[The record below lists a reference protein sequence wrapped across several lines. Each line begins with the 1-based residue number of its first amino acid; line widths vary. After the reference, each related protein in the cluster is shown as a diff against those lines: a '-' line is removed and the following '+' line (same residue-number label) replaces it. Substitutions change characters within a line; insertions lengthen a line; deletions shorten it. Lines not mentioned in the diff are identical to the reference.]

1 MQYRLFKFHRFFL
14 WFRHLF
20 SEEVLALFLVLF
32 VFVLPASADTRLQDR
47 GLYMQ
52 SSLPS
57 VVTNYTISFQY
68 ISPEAVGS
76 VDMLICQDPIPYD
89 PCVPP
94 AGLDVSHAVLTNQ
107 TGETGFSILSK
118 TTNHLIL
125 TRQPEGITSGS
136 SSYTFSNV
144 VNPSDTSQSFA
155 IRLQTHSSTDA
166 TGPEI
171 DFGSIEGQVTNA
183 IELETQVPPMLI
195 FCMAQQVAQNCAG
208 TNDTYYT
215 DLGTLDSETTLTAQ
229 SEMAVGTNA
238 SQGFVITANGTTLSA
253 GTNVINA
260 LSKPTPSEVGTNQ
273 FGINLVQ
280 NSDPV
285 VGANQEGDWPNAM
298 PTSDYNQA
306 NKYKFVSG
314 DVIASSPDV
323 SLMEKFTVSYVIN
336 SSVDLRA
343 GVYTT
348 TITYIASGRF

>member
-1 MQYRLFKFHRFFL
+1 
-14 WFRHLF
+14 
-20 SEEVLALFLVLF
+20 
-32 VFVLPASADTRLQDR
+32 
-47 GLYMQ
+47 
-52 SSLPS
+52 
-57 VVTNYTISFQY
+57 
-68 ISPEAVGS
+68 
-76 VDMLICQDPIPYD
+76 
-89 PCVPP
+89 
-94 AGLDVSHAVLTNQ
+94 
-107 TGETGFSILSK
+107 
-118 TTNHLIL
+118 
-125 TRQPEGITSGS
+125 
-136 SSYTFSNV
+136 
-144 VNPSDTSQSFA
+144 
-155 IRLQTHSSTDA
+155 
-166 TGPEI
+166 
-171 DFGSIEGQVTNA
+171 
-183 IELETQVPPMLI
+183 VPPMLI